1 MLVLLTRVLLW
12 ASVGLLIWY
21 ILTKVIDKKYLTWFG
36 GVILIVLLVASFIDP
51 QDGTISVIWR
61 ILSFPLTPL
70 GAVIVFLGISLSGG
84 TKNFRATPAAI
95 ALAILLIFSIPVTAK
110 WLISDAEQ
118 AVAKAYED
126 RSLVCDE
133 VCRSSSIP
141 PGEGNLRTAAA
152 IVVIGDSSDI
162 KNAMTVFNNN
172 NTDNVSVNT
181 PLPPELI
188 EDVSVNTS
196 LAPRLRYA
204 ANLYRQARDRNAA
217 PVVIV
222 TAGNPDEAK
231 LEESTIIR
239 NILVNNGVFG
249 EDIQIERTGLDVYR
263 TAERVEDTL
272 QKRQVINASR
282 DARREQGTK
291 DDPRVF
297 LVAPAIVMSR
307 AALTFE
313 KLELQVVAK
322 PTDFY
327 TAKFSLTGSTLNSLP
342 DLLPSVDALQLT
354 TRYWDELR
362 TSLYYFLR
370 GWLPGFNFGW
380 DSSIEI

>member
-51 QDGTISVIWR
+51 QDGTISVIWQ

-70 GAVIVFLGISLSGG
+70 GAAIVFLGISLSGG

-95 ALAILLIFSIPVTAK
+95 ALAILLIFSIPITAK

-118 AVAKAYED
+118 AVVTAYED

-152 IVVIGDSSDI
+152 IVVMGESSDI
-162 KNAMTVFNNN
+162 KNAMTVFKN
-172 NTDNVSVNT
+172 NTD
-181 PLPPELI
+181 
-188 EDVSVNTS
+188 DVSVNTS
-196 LAPRLRYA
+196 LAPRLIYA

-231 LEESTIIR
+231 LEESNIIR

-313 KLELQVVAK
+313 KLQLQVVAK

-342 DLLPSVDALQLT
+342 DFLPSVDALQLT

-370 GWLPGFNFGW
+370 GWLPDFNFGW

>member
-1 MLVLLTRVLLW
+1 
-12 ASVGLLIWY
+12 
-21 ILTKVIDKKYLTWFG
+21 
-36 GVILIVLLVASFIDP
+36 VLLVASFIDP

-188 EDVSVNTS
+188 
-196 LAPRLRYA
+196 
-204 ANLYRQARDRNAA
+204 ARDRNAA

>member
-51 QDGTISVIWR
+51 EDGTISIIWR

-70 GAVIVFLGISLSGG
+70 GAAIVFLGISLSGG

-95 ALAILLIFSIPVTAK
+95 ALAILLIFSIPITAQ
-110 WLISDAEQ
+110 WLVSDAEQ
-118 AVAKAYED
+118 SVRKAYED
-126 RSLVCDE
+126 RSEICDE
-133 VCRSSSIP
+133 VCRSGSIP
-141 PGEGNLRTAAA
+141 EQGNLGSAAA
-152 IVVIGDSSDI
+152 IVVMGESSDI
-162 KNAMTVFNNN
+162 NKAMTVFNNN
-172 NTDNVSVNT
+172 T
-181 PLPPELI
+181 

-196 LAPRLRYA
+196 LAPRLIYA
-204 ANLYRQARDRNAA
+204 ANLYRQALDRNAN

-222 TAGNPDEAK
+222 TAGNPDEKK
-231 LEESTIIR
+231 LEESNVIR
-239 NILVNNGVFG
+239 NILVKNGVFG

-272 QKRQVINASR
+272 QKRQVIAASR
-282 DARREQGTK
+282 DTRRTEGTK

-327 TAKFSLTGSTLNSLP
+327 TAMFSSRTGSALNSLP

-370 GWLPGFNFGW
+370 GWLPNFNFGW